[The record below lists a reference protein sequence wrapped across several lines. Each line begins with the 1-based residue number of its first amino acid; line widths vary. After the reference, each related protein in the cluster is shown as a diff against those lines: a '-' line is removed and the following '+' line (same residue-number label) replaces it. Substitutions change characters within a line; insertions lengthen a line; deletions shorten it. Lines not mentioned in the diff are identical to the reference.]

1 MVERT
6 RQVHIDGLKEFK
18 KMAENIAPRRARTLA
33 RSAVHAVAGEVR
45 DEMRRKAPKDQ
56 GTLRKAIHSKRR
68 RGSPVEA
75 VSDVRI
81 SHGRNA
87 KHDAW
92 YWHMIEFG
100 TTKASAQPFI
110 RPTVDKLQSQMTQM
124 FREHFGKR
132 LEKELNKEAKKQGA
146 GKR

>member
-6 RQVHIDGLKEFK
+6 RHVEISGLKEFK
-18 KMAENIAPRRARTLA
+18 KMADKIAPRRARALA

-45 DEMRRKAPKDQ
+45 NEMRRRAPKDE

-81 SHGRNA
+81 SHGRGA

-100 TTKASAQPFI
+100 TTKAPAQPFI
-110 RPTVDKLQSQMTQM
+110 RPAVDKLQGQVPQM
-124 FREHFGKR
+124 FRDHFGKR
-132 LEKELNKEAKKQGA
+132 LEKELDKEAKKQGA